1 MDILWYI
8 ISGFFILFGF
18 IGCIIPMIPGP
29 PLSYIAILILH
40 FTGNATFSTGFLVFW
55 AVMVVVVA
63 AIDYIIPAY
72 GTKKLGGS
80 KRGIWGSVAG
90 LIVGMIFFPPLGI
103 IIGPLLGA
111 FLGEL
116 SAGKDSNKAFISA
129 LGSFL
134 GFLFGTILKLIV
146 SGYLAYYYIAS
157 F

>member
-1 MDILWYI
+1 MDIFWYI

-18 IGCIIPMIPGP
+18 IGSIVPIIPGP
-29 PLSYIAILILH
+29 SLSYVAILILH
-40 FTGNATFSTGFLVFW
+40 FTGTATFTTKFLVIW
-55 AVMVVVVA
+55 VVIVVVVT
-63 AIDYIIPAY
+63 AIDYVVPAY

-80 KRGIWGSVAG
+80 KRGIWGSVIG
-90 LIVGMIFFPPLGI
+90 LIIGFILFPPFGI

-116 SAGKDSNKAFISA
+116 SAGKDSNKAFMSA
-129 LGSFL
+129 LGSFM
-134 GFLFGTILKLIV
+134 GFLLGTILKLII

>member
-18 IGCIIPMIPGP
+18 IGSIIPIIPGP
-29 PLSYIAILILH
+29 SLSYMAILILH
-40 FTGNATFSTGFLVFW
+40 FTGTATFSMRFLIIWV
-55 AVMVVVVA
+55 VIVVVVT
-63 AIDYIIPAY
+63 AIDYLIPAY

-129 LGSFL
+129 VGSFL

-157 F
+157 L

>member
-1 MDILWYI
+1 MR
-8 ISGFFILFGF
+8 
-18 IGCIIPMIPGP
+18 
-29 PLSYIAILILH
+29 
-40 FTGNATFSTGFLVFW
+40 FLVIW
-55 AVMVVVVA
+55 VVIVVVVTV
-63 AIDYIIPAY
+63 IDYAVPAY